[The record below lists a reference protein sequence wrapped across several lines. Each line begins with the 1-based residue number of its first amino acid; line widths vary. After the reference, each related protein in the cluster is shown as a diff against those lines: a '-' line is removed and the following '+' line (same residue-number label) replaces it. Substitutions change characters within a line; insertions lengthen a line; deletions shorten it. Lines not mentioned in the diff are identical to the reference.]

1 MRPNLCTY
9 FYPIIRKNVLLS
21 YVCVRSKWN
30 QLQITNQLQEMKSKS
45 YNKPATNYK
54 HQCGKS
60 NKNMWKQLKILF
72 VPQILLLVMIHQNHV
87 VKNVWQGTKKFN
99 SLVRSKHY
107 RKSWNVIARLIM
119 YFFIRV
125 KYDFRRK
132 KIYQNWL

>member
-1 MRPNLCTY
+1 MR
-9 FYPIIRKNVLLS
+9 
-21 YVCVRSKWN
+21 
-30 QLQITNQLQEMKSKS
+30 SKS

-72 VPQILLLVMIHQNHV
+72 IPQILLLVVIHHNHV
-87 VKNVWQGTKKFN
+87 VKNVSQGTKKFN

-125 KYDFRRK
+125 KYDFRRN
-132 KIYQNWL
+132 KIDQNWLQALIFFSLGFGFEVFQIGWISSSSWLRYFFF

>member
-1 MRPNLCTY
+1 MR
-9 FYPIIRKNVLLS
+9 
-21 YVCVRSKWN
+21 
-30 QLQITNQLQEMKSKS
+30 SKS
-45 YNKPATNYK
+45 YNKPDTNYK
-54 HQCGKS
+54 HQSGKS

-99 SLVRSKHY
+99 SLVRSKHS
-107 RKSWNVIARLIM
+107 RKSWNAIARLIM